1 MPVRSK
7 TRRGELGQ
15 KLFVIC
21 PEAGNCY
28 RESGE
33 RITAPPDAKL
43 MKQKK
48 SKQSTRILV
57 LEPDGELASAILNV
71 LDEAAPEALV
81 EMTRSLEEAQQLVV
95 GVKPELFV
103 LDVDG
108 IPDLGQDFLYDLRT
122 SHPNARAIVLT
133 GVHLPEQR
141 EQMSGLGAIHFLEK
155 PVAHWDFVELAQR
168 LLRPATETAAE
179 KFQGTLRDLQ
189 FTDIIQLKCM
199 SGATA
204 VVEFTGP
211 NGEKARVFFEKGQ
224 VTHATA
230 PGRQGMEAFNEI
242 VRWKGGTVSEV
253 SDAPSSPRTIE
264 MDWQHLLM
272 EAVRGVDEVSAAA
285 AKKSRKK
292 KGNPKILAVDDSLM
306 LLSFVKEILI
316 EANYDVTSTSTGDEA
331 VREAQANLPDLI
343 LLDFILPDMKGDE
356 VCRRLL
362 ENPGTAAIPVVYMS
376 GYGAELQASRS
387 QNSNVIGFLNKPFTS
402 DLLMKTVE
410 THMPRKSEEPE
421 PTKQEPAESKPPVEV
436 DFPVEEEPA
445 YREVSEVGPEITQ
458 TPETPWW
465 TPAPATDFPEVAAT
479 PAAFEPPAEQHYV
492 PEETVTGGAY
502 FCGDT
507 RFFSLNR
514 ALQIVASQKLTGA
527 LQFFWDKQPVEL
539 LTQNGQVLFATSRD
553 VELYCPEEPVTL
565 SNVDPDRI
573 AAARAQQQETGCPL
587 FIALAQE
594 NLISQEPATQLV
606 QHHGQKLFAEL
617 WSAPC
622 VRFSFQ
628 QGSLPDF
635 ATAIPDEFDVDQWS
649 LATLRFV
656 QFPQLGDRAY
666 YDPASVPAYTRDGF
680 ERVQNLSL
688 TVAEAQF
695 ASQFNG
701 VRSVQQIAKNL
712 RLDLKLASVNLFRFL
727 ALEIIECWPG
737 GSAAGQES
745 KGIFQRLGHAIG
757 LGE

>member
-1 MPVRSK
+1 
-7 TRRGELGQ
+7 
-15 KLFVIC
+15 
-21 PEAGNCY
+21 
-28 RESGE
+28 
-33 RITAPPDAKL
+33 

-48 SKQSTRILV
+48 SKKNTRILV
-57 LEPDGELASAILNV
+57 LEPDEQLASAIVSSLQQ
-71 LDEAAPEALV
+71 AAPDALV
-81 EMTRSLEEAQQLVV
+81 EMTRSLEEAQQLVL

-103 LDVDG
+103 LDVDAA
-108 IPDLGQDFLYDLRT
+108 PDLGHDFLYDLRT

-141 EQMSGLGAIHFLEK
+141 EQVAGLGAIHFLEK
-155 PVAHWDFVELAQR
+155 PLVQWDFVALVEH
-168 LLRPATETAAE
+168 LLRPATDTAAE

-199 SGATA
+199 SGATS

-211 NGEKARVFFEKGQ
+211 SGEKARVFFESGQ
-224 VTHATA
+224 VRHATA
-230 PGRQGMEAFNEI
+230 PGRGGMEAFNEI
-242 VRWKGGTVSEV
+242 IRWKGGTVSEV
-253 SDAPSSPRTIE
+253 ADEPSSPRTIE
-264 MDWQHLLM
+264 MDWQHLLI
-272 EAVRGVDEVSAAA
+272 EAVRGADEAEAAP
-285 AKKSRKK
+285 KKSRPK
-292 KGNPKILAVDDSLM
+292 KGDPKMLVVDDSLM
-306 LLSFVKEILI
+306 LLSFVKEVLI
-316 EANYDVTSTSTGDEA
+316 EANYEVTTASTGQEA
-331 VREAQANLPDLI
+331 VRAAQSSGPDLI

-356 VCRRLL
+356 VCQRLL

-387 QNSNVIGFLNKPFTS
+387 ENSNVIGFLNKPFTS
-402 DLLMKTVE
+402 DLLIKTVE

-421 PTKQEPAESKPPVEV
+421 PTQPKAAEPQPVAEV
-436 DFPVEEEPA
+436 DFPVEQEPA
-445 YREVSEVGPEITQ
+445 YREVSEVGPDVTQ

-465 TPAPATDFPEVAAT
+465 TPAPTADVPAAT
-479 PAAFEPPAEQHYV
+479 PAAFEPAAEQSHI
-492 PEETVTGGAY
+492 PDESLTGGAY

-514 ALQIVASQKLTGA
+514 ALQIIATQKLTGT
-527 LQFFWDKQPVEL
+527 LRFFWDKQPVEL
-539 LTQNGQVLFATSRD
+539 LAQNGQVLFATSRD
-553 VELYCPEEPVTL
+553 PELYCPEAPVTL

-573 AAARAQQQETGCPL
+573 AAARTQQQETGCPL
-587 FIALAQE
+587 FITLAQE
-594 NLISQEPATQLV
+594 NLILHEPAMQLT

-628 QGSLPDF
+628 QEALPDF
-635 ATAIPDEFDVDQWS
+635 ASALPADDVDQWA

-656 QFPQLGDRAY
+656 QFPQIGDRAY

-680 ERVQNLSL
+680 ERVQNLRL

-712 RLDLKLASVNLFRFL
+712 RLDLKFASVTLFRFL
-727 ALEIIECWPG
+727 ALEIVECWPG
-737 GSAAGQES
+737 TSATGQEK
-745 KGIFQRLGHAIG
+745 KGIFQRLGQAVG

>member
-168 LLRPATETAAE
+168 LPRPATETAAE

-285 AKKSRKK
+285 AKKSPAKKRAAPKK
-292 KGNPKILAVDDSLM
+292 K
-306 LLSFVKEILI
+306 
-316 EANYDVTSTSTGDEA
+316 
-331 VREAQANLPDLI
+331 
-343 LLDFILPDMKGDE
+343 
-356 VCRRLL
+356 
-362 ENPGTAAIPVVYMS
+362 
-376 GYGAELQASRS
+376 
-387 QNSNVIGFLNKPFTS
+387 
-402 DLLMKTVE
+402 
-410 THMPRKSEEPE
+410 
-421 PTKQEPAESKPPVEV
+421 
-436 DFPVEEEPA
+436 
-445 YREVSEVGPEITQ
+445 
-458 TPETPWW
+458 
-465 TPAPATDFPEVAAT
+465 
-479 PAAFEPPAEQHYV
+479 
-492 PEETVTGGAY
+492 
-502 FCGDT
+502 
-507 RFFSLNR
+507 
-514 ALQIVASQKLTGA
+514 
-527 LQFFWDKQPVEL
+527 
-539 LTQNGQVLFATSRD
+539 
-553 VELYCPEEPVTL
+553 
-565 SNVDPDRI
+565 
-573 AAARAQQQETGCPL
+573 
-587 FIALAQE
+587 
-594 NLISQEPATQLV
+594 
-606 QHHGQKLFAEL
+606 
-617 WSAPC
+617 
-622 VRFSFQ
+622 
-628 QGSLPDF
+628 
-635 ATAIPDEFDVDQWS
+635 
-649 LATLRFV
+649 
-656 QFPQLGDRAY
+656 
-666 YDPASVPAYTRDGF
+666 
-680 ERVQNLSL
+680 
-688 TVAEAQF
+688 
-695 ASQFNG
+695 
-701 VRSVQQIAKNL
+701 
-712 RLDLKLASVNLFRFL
+712 
-727 ALEIIECWPG
+727 
-737 GSAAGQES
+737 
-745 KGIFQRLGHAIG
+745 
-757 LGE
+757 

>member
-1 MPVRSK
+1 
-7 TRRGELGQ
+7 
-15 KLFVIC
+15 
-21 PEAGNCY
+21 
-28 RESGE
+28 
-33 RITAPPDAKL
+33 

-48 SKQSTRILV
+48 SKQNTRILV
-57 LEPDGELASAILNV
+57 LEPDEQLASAIVSSLQQ
-71 LDEAAPEALV
+71 AAPNALV
-81 EMTRSLEEAQQLVV
+81 EMTRSLEEAQQLVL

-103 LDVDG
+103 LDVDAT
-108 IPDLGQDFLYDLRT
+108 PDLGQDFLYDLRT

-141 EQMSGLGAIHFLEK
+141 EQVAGLGAIHFLEK
-155 PVAHWDFVELAQR
+155 PLVQWDFIDLVER
-168 LLRPATETAAE
+168 LLHPATDAAAE

-211 NGEKARVFFEKGQ
+211 SGEKARVFFEKGQ
-224 VTHATA
+224 VRHATA

-242 VRWKGGTVSEV
+242 VRLKGGTISEV
-253 SDAPSSPRTIE
+253 ADAPSGTHTIDI
-264 MDWQHLLM
+264 DWQRLLM
-272 EAVRGVDEVSAAA
+272 EAVRGADEAEVAPP
-285 AKKSRKK
+285 KKSRRK
-292 KGNPKILAVDDSLM
+292 KGNPKILVVDDSLM
-306 LLSFVKEILI
+306 LLSFVKEVLI
-316 EANYDVTSTSTGDEA
+316 EANYEVSTASSGEEA
-331 VREAQANLPDLI
+331 VRAAQSGVPDLI

-362 ENPGTAAIPVVYMS
+362 ENPGTATIPVVYMS

-387 QNSNVIGFLNKPFTS
+387 ENSNVIGFLNKPFTS
-402 DLLMKTVE
+402 DLLIKTVE
-410 THMPRKSEEPE
+410 THMPKKSEEPE
-421 PTKQEPAESKPPVEV
+421 STKPQPDEPKRTVEA
-436 DFPVEEEPA
+436 DFPIEQEPA

-465 TPAPATDFPEVAAT
+465 TPAPTTDVPLAT
-479 PAAFEPPAEQHYV
+479 PAAFEPAAEQYYI
-492 PEETVTGGAY
+492 PDESLTGGAY

-507 RFFSLNR
+507 RFFSINR
-514 ALQIVASQKLTGA
+514 ALQIIASQKLTGT
-527 LQFFWDKQPVEL
+527 LRFFWDKQPVEL
-539 LTQNGQVLFATSRD
+539 LTQNGQVRFATSRD
-553 VELYCPEEPVTL
+553 PELYCPEAPVTL

-573 AAARAQQQETGCPL
+573 AAARAQQQETGSPL
-587 FIALAQE
+587 FIVLAQE
-594 NLISQEPATQLV
+594 NLISHEPAMELTQ
-606 QHHGQKLFAEL
+606 QHGQKLFAEL

-628 QGSLPDF
+628 EGALPDF
-635 ATAIPDEFDVDQWS
+635 ATAISGELDVDQWA

-680 ERVQNLSL
+680 ERVQNLRL

-712 RLDLKLASVNLFRFL
+712 RLDLKLASVTLFRFL
-727 ALEIIECWPG
+727 ALEIVECWPG
-737 GSAAGQES
+737 GSVAGGER
-745 KGIFQRLGHAIG
+745 KGVFQRLGQAIG
-757 LGE
+757 LGD